1 MIWYS
6 DAVYKGETGFFGDK
20 KLRHGL
26 GVMMY
31 ASGRIYEGFW
41 VKDKRHG
48 KGLEKFK
55 NGDVYVGDFIL
66 GRH

>member
-6 DAVYKGETGFFGDK
+6 DAVYKGETGFFGEK

-31 ASGRIYEGFW
+31 ASGRVYEGFW

-55 NGDVYVGDFIL
+55 NGDVYVGDFI
-66 GRH
+66 